1 MFVLVNQIKNDMI
14 FKTLHNVPIE
24 DLAEVFNEAFKNY
37 FVNIHFT
44 PEQLVAKFKV
54 DGVKLKLSVG
64 AFDNNKLVG
73 FIFHGT
79 NEEATNLIAYNAGTG
94 VIPEYRGQHLTEKMY
109 TFIFPIL
116 KNAEVK
122 KIVLEAITEN
132 EIAIRIYKALN
143 FSIIRKVD
151 CYKATAMLDE
161 KENKHQVVQTEKL
174 DEAELN
180 TWWDFKPAWQ
190 NSLYAVNKQP
200 ERITNLVVKKGDAI
214 QGYLILNVSGRV
226 MQVAIHPKFR
236 KQGIGTYLFKA
247 AFEIK
252 KELTLINIDDRDKAI
267 ADFLKRMGFE
277 YTISQYEMELDL

>member
-1 MFVLVNQIKNDMI
+1 
-14 FKTLHNVPIE
+14 
-24 DLAEVFNEAFKNY
+24 
-37 FVNIHFT
+37 
-44 PEQLVAKFKV
+44 
-54 DGVKLKLSVG
+54 
-64 AFDNNKLVG
+64 
-73 FIFHGT
+73 
-79 NEEATNLIAYNAGTG
+79 
-94 VIPEYRGQHLTEKMY
+94 
-109 TFIFPIL
+109 
-116 KNAEVK
+116 
-122 KIVLEAITEN
+122 
-132 EIAIRIYKALN
+132 
-143 FSIIRKVD
+143 
-151 CYKATAMLDE
+151 MLDE